1 MKLSPPW
8 SPRPASTRRS
18 IKPVPR
24 CILLAV
30 ALFPFTACGDDTAAP
45 EVPPPDPE
53 PPPIPAEA
61 TAWIES
67 NSASFDGSHLSLPR
81 DDISFLRD
89 IVGDARIV
97 SLGENT
103 HGTRDFF
110 EMRAR
115 ILRFL
120 VEEMDFDAFVIE
132 ATWPEANRLDRY
144 VREGKGDADSFSI
157 FAAATRA
164 QRAVPGWAAHGRSA
178 PSAAATTRTRLI
190 ATGPSHRQPSGSM
203 S

>member
-1 MKLSPPW
+1 M
-8 SPRPASTRRS
+8 PRCILR
-18 IKPVPR
+18 VPR

-30 ALFPFTACGDDTAAP
+30 ALFPFTACDDDTAAP
-45 EVPPPDPE
+45 EVTPPDPE

-67 NSASFDGSHLSLPR
+67 NSASFDGSHLSLPH
-81 DDISFLRD
+81 DDIEFLRD

-110 EMRAR
+110 EMKAR

-120 VEEMDFDAFVIE
+120 VEEMDFDAFAIE
-132 ATWPEANRLDRY
+132 ATWPEANRIDRY
-144 VREGKGDADSFSI
+144 VREGKGDGDS
-157 FAAATRA
+157 
-164 QRAVPGWAAHGRSA
+164 GWAAHGRSA
-178 PSAAATTRTRLI
+178 PS
-190 ATGPSHRQPSGSM
+190 SGSM